1 MITVIVSLFFG
12 ASLVTSIALAAA
24 CMLSG
29 QVQRAAEAELGWTI
43 SVESLHSI
51 AEVELPNHSRRRQ
64 AKPAHAGI

>member
-1 MITVIVSLFFG
+1 MITVIISLFFG

-29 QVQRAAEAELGWTI
+29 QVQRAAEVELGWI
-43 SVESLHSI
+43 PVESLHAI

-64 AKPAHAGI
+64 VKPAHAGI

>member
-29 QVQRAAEAELGWTI
+29 QVQRAAEAELGWT